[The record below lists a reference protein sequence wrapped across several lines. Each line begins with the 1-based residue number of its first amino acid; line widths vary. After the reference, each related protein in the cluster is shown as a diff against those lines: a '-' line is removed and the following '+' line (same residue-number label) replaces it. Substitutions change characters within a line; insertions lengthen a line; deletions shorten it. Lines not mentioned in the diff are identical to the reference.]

1 MPKEDVKRDNA
12 MTIAIIGLI
21 GTLIA
26 ALLGSPL
33 LMELVNNE
41 QVTET
46 PPAAITVTPGF
57 TDQSLIFRE
66 DFDSDNVSGFSY
78 DIGQWIISKDRSNQ
92 VLEGDAAAS
101 SPDTIAMVTFG
112 PSDFSNGIIEFRI
125 RINQFASET
134 AASLRFRYT
143 SQSTYSLS
151 FSQNQIALGYR
162 DMQNDWILEPFNNE
176 ASRTFLF
183 EQGIWYL
190 VRLEARG
197 SQFTVFID
205 NNRLFNTS
213 DNRLQ
218 KGGLN
223 FSLNPGYQAM
233 FDDVKVWELK

>member
-1 MPKEDVKRDNA
+1 
-12 MTIAIIGLI
+12 
-21 GTLIA
+21 
-26 ALLGSPL
+26 
-33 LMELVNNE
+33 
-41 QVTET
+41 
-46 PPAAITVTPGF
+46 
-57 TDQSLIFRE
+57 
-66 DFDSDNVSGFSY
+66 
-78 DIGQWIISKDRSNQ
+78 
-92 VLEGDAAAS
+92 
-101 SPDTIAMVTFG
+101 MVTFG